1 MTKSTRVLTVA
12 SLLAAV
18 SVSGVSAAFFAD
30 EKPPGAINLLPDYTH
45 ERKQGFDSIPGVIS
59 KGKKGGLQIYYDIGS
74 IPKPGAPR
82 FGGQF
87 SDRAKAVP
95 AAQRLWY
102 KEQIVNGQPV
112 HLAWTKQ
119 KRLLASYPKSGINFS
134 VNVKTMEELADAL
147 LIILS
152 YPEAPKAPAKG
163 K

>member
-1 MTKSTRVLTVA
+1 MTKSTRVLIVA
-12 SLLAAV
+12 SILVTV
-18 SVSGVSAAFFAD
+18 SVSAVSAAFFAG

-59 KGKKGGLQIYYDIGS
+59 KKGGLEIVYDIGS

-134 VNVKTMEELADAL
+134 VNVKTFEELADAL